1 MSNRLALWASTKGT
15 RLIALTVKAGSF
27 VFGVLI
33 LRHEAFQVKQVEPLL
48 IFLGLW
54 LCGVPPATFF
64 DSLRRVG
71 QSVDEHFTGSVHDIP
86 DDEELPPPPRRRRTD
101 PRPHRRK
108 TDDA

>member
-1 MSNRLALWASTKGT
+1 MWNRLVLWASTKGP
-15 RLIALTVKAGSF
+15 RIVSLAIKAGSF

-33 LRHEAFQVKQVEPLL
+33 LRHEAFQVQQVEPLL

-71 QSVDEHFTGSVHDIP
+71 HSVDERFTGNVSDVPEQIESP
-86 DDEELPPPPRRRRTD
+86 TPQRRRTD
-101 PRPHRRK
+101 PRPRRRRS
-108 TDDA
+108 DDA